1 MDVKLKLSGASIL
14 VQSLKEQGVDT
25 IFGYPGGQAI
35 HIYDALYD
43 SDIKHILTRHE
54 QAAVHAAEGYARAT
68 GKVGV
73 CLVTSGPGATNL
85 VTGIANAYMDSVP
98 LVAITGQVP
107 TGMLG
112 KDSFQEVDITGITL
126 PITKHNYLVKDV
138 NDLARIVKEAFY
150 IANTG
155 RKGPVLVDLPSDVS
169 KALGEYNPNVEMNLP
184 GYTSGRIASEDS
196 LNNAA
201 KLIMDSKRPMI
212 YCGGGV
218 ISSNASPELLQL
230 AQLLVAPVACS
241 LIGMGGFPGDHPLFV
256 GMLGM
261 HGSKYGNFAV
271 CETDLLI
278 VLGARFSERVTGK
291 VDNFAPDA
299 KIIHVDIDP
308 AELNKNVQA
317 TIPLCG
323 DVKIVLQK
331 LLERLNAKLPGA
343 WQEKI
348 ATWKKEY
355 PLFDENMSL
364 GQRVKPQEAIR
375 DLYKVTNGDAI
386 ITTEV
391 GQHQMWAAHH
401 YIYKRPRTFI
411 SSGGLGTMGY
421 GFPASI
427 GAQVGCPDDLVFNIA
442 GDGSIQMNIQ
452 ELATAVNYELPVN
465 TIILNNGYLGMVRQW
480 QDLFYDR
487 RYSQTEITGPDF
499 VKVAE
504 AYGAKGIRVEKSS
517 ELIPAFEQAKASL
530 EPVFL
535 DVLVEREENVFPMVP
550 PGASLKD
557 ML

>member
-1 MDVKLKLSGASIL
+1 MKLSGASIL

>member
-1 MDVKLKLSGASIL
+1 
-14 VQSLKEQGVDT
+14 
-25 IFGYPGGQAI
+25 
-35 HIYDALYD
+35 
-43 SDIKHILTRHE
+43 
-54 QAAVHAAEGYARAT
+54 
-68 GKVGV
+68 
-73 CLVTSGPGATNL
+73 
-85 VTGIANAYMDSVP
+85 
-98 LVAITGQVP
+98 
-107 TGMLG
+107 
-112 KDSFQEVDITGITL
+112 
-126 PITKHNYLVKDV
+126 
-138 NDLARIVKEAFY
+138 
-150 IANTG
+150 
-155 RKGPVLVDLPSDVS
+155 
-169 KALGEYNPNVEMNLP
+169 MNLP